1 MSPNPL
7 RTFYAAYKFL
17 RSKSF
22 LEIIERILGARGY
35 TILLEAATATELGFF
50 LALCICRRGLHNEEL
65 ELLFQNKVFLE
76 IVEKKIPHVLRWY
89 RAINRL
95 RFPRFTEW
103 MNVYTDSPSIFGR
116 TPADASR
123 RHEAEVARGL
133 WDHSPLPGCV
143 PSSLCKILFR
153 PLFSK
158 ICLHFFY
165 NIPTWEMLSFGQRFT
180 LPRS

>member
-7 RTFYAAYKFL
+7 RTFYTAYKLL
-17 RSKSF
+17 RYKSF

-35 TILLEAATATELGFF
+35 TILLEAATATELGIF
-50 LALCICRRGLHNEEL
+50 LALCICRRGLNHEEL

-76 IVEKKIPHVLRWY
+76 IIEKKIPHVLQWY

-95 RFPRFTEW
+95 RFPLTEW

-143 PSSLCKILFR
+143 PSSHCKLTFR
-153 PLFSK
+153 L
-158 ICLHFFY
+158 LA
-165 NIPTWEMLSFGQRFT
+165 LLQ
-180 LPRS
+180 

>member
-1 MSPNPL
+1 MSSNPL
-7 RTFYAAYKFL
+7 RTFYAEYKLL

-35 TILLEAATATELGFF
+35 TILLEAAAATELGIF
-50 LALCICRRGLHNEEL
+50 LALCICRRGLHHEEL
-65 ELLFQNKVFLE
+65 EVLFQNKVFLE
-76 IVEKKIPHVLRWY
+76 VIEKKVPHVLQWY

-103 MNVYTDSPSIFGR
+103 MDVYTDSPSIFGR

-133 WDHSPLPGCV
+133 WEHSPLPGCV
-143 PSSLCKILFR
+143 PSSHCRLLFR
-153 PLFSK
+153 
-158 ICLHFFY
+158 
-165 NIPTWEMLSFGQRFT
+165 LSVAS
-180 LPRS
+180 LSSL